1 MGMLRVR
8 MLQVGMRRVGMMRR
22 LRILWLGRVRILGGG
37 EEDAASGDAASGDV
51 MATEELAAGASN
63 DPGASKYTGAS

>member
-1 MGMLRVR
+1 
-8 MLQVGMRRVGMMRR
+8 MMRR